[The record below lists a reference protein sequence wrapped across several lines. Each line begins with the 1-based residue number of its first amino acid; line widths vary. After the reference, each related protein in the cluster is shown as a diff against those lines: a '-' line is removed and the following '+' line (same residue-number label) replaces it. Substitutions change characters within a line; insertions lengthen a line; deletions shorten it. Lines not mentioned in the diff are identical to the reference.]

1 MQAQTAQTAIGAHL
15 SDNTWGLLDPNLPFR
30 AQREPARLLWMNSPE
45 MPLDLQGPIDRPFDR
60 MGADF
65 AGAPAI
71 EHLKAVARRFAD
83 RIAMSDGTH
92 HVTYSDFLA
101 RALRLAQAIAA
112 VTSEGEAVGSF
123 LGNSVWQPIAMLA
136 CMAAGRLL
144 VPLNT
149 RDPARRLA
157 DIAAAARISVLIGE
171 GEASAAEWI
180 EDSKLR
186 WIDIEC
192 AFR

>member
-1 MQAQTAQTAIGAHL
+1 
-15 SDNTWGLLDPNLPFR
+15 
-30 AQREPARLLWMNSPE
+30 MNSPE

-123 LGNSVWQPIAMLA
+123 WAIRSGSRSLCWHVW
-136 CMAAGRLL
+136 LL
-144 VPLNT
+144 EGSWS
-149 RDPARRLA
+149 RSIHAIRPA
-157 DIAAAARISVLIGE
+157 DWRISPR
-171 GEASAAEWI
+171 
-180 EDSKLR
+180 LR
-186 WIDIEC
+186 G
-192 AFR
+192 FLG